1 MITIRKV
8 DIYYEFKGQF
18 DGYVIRSGFPPFK
31 KELDDEDWNLM
42 RSLTQDIFLVKKG
55 LATEEFILSLVE
67 RLKSNCVDDLT
78 IKKLENIAVE
88 VIELN
93 TMAATKK

>member
-18 DGYVIRSGFPPFK
+18 DGYIIKSGFPPFK
-31 KELDDEDWNLM
+31 KELNDEDWNLM
-42 RSLTQDIFLVKKG
+42 RSLTQDIFMVKKG
-55 LATEEFILSLVE
+55 LATEEFKLSLMG
-67 RLKSNCVDDLT
+67 RLKSNCDDDLT
-78 IKKLENIAVE
+78 IKKLEDIAVE

-93 TMAATKK
+93 AKAATKK